1 MKCSGV
7 EIPHLMVFCAALEY
21 EKSLWLTFI
30 SLFFAFKESDCLVTI
45 IYLYIKSSLIILQTL
60 EMLSTVCI
68 GGFLT
73 HFLSSSCVCS
83 LFIQPINTEV

>member
-1 MKCSGV
+1 
-7 EIPHLMVFCAALEY
+7 MVFCAALEY
-21 EKSLWLTFI
+21 EKSIWLTFI
-30 SLFFAFKESDCLVTI
+30 SLFFAFKESDGLVTI

-73 HFLSSSCVCS
+73 HFQSSPCV
-83 LFIQPINTEV
+83 